1 MPTSTAPSCP
11 HVLAAHGESELL
23 NKLKSPSTVK
33 SGICYVHGKRLFA
46 VFMDDGSADELF
58 FSDLDNDGF
67 KELTSLAKKGKL
79 KRHEMVDA
87 ELVTLKAYNSSWPL
101 RDASEHDVK
110 ALKEAREATFGKGRG
125 KAISAGT
132 SLKVWADA
140 GGRCMYAGCGEDLS
154 HVPLST
160 AKGQVAYLAHIVAS
174 DPDGPRGGAR
184 SHELS
189 DVPENIM
196 LMCDAHH
203 RLIDRI
209 DADSERHEE
218 QSLNT
223 MRAAHVKQVNYLLNS
238 LKYPRAK
245 MMTVLADLA
254 AVPVNQSENDL
265 SAASIGRKLVPVDP
279 AQHEIRRRQRDT
291 RTEPDFW
298 CHLLHE
304 HELDISHFRRN
315 IADAIREHAVAI
327 YPLHL
332 VPVLVLA
339 GRIAGE
345 AGRVEVF
352 QYHRER
358 DSWQWDAGAIPYP
371 ADSLRLE
378 THSQGCDDEV
388 VLSLELTSDVDEAA
402 LPLDLSDRIAQG
414 RLSWIRLRHAKPS
427 TAAIRHPDDLQHFR
441 DMARKAVALVQD
453 QLRARKVHLIAPSP
467 ASALFCFGQMLQP
480 GHHPPYVVYDRPN
493 GSTRFN
499 PGLCIEGDK
508 VTATNANAPHQTQTL
523 QLR

>member
-1 MPTSTAPSCP
+1 MSTS
-11 HVLAAHGESELL
+11 AATSLSPIVAVHDEVELL
-23 NKLKSPSTVK
+23 GKLKSFSTAT
-33 SGICYVHGKRLFA
+33 SSICYAHGKRLFA

-58 FSDLDNDGF
+58 FSDLGKDGF
-67 KELTSLAKKGKL
+67 KELTHLAKQGRL

-87 ELVTLKAYNSSWPL
+87 ELVTLKAYDSSWPL

-110 ALKEAREATFGKGRG
+110 ALKEARDATFGKGRG
-125 KAISAGT
+125 KAISTGT

-160 AKGQVAYLAHIVAS
+160 VKGQIAYLAHIVAS

-209 DADSERHEE
+209 DADSERHNER
-218 QSLNT
+218 SLND
-223 MRAAHVKQVNYLLNS
+223 MRAVHVKQVNYLLDS

-245 MMTVLADLA
+245 MMTILADLA
-254 AVPVNQSENDL
+254 AIPVNQSENDL
-265 SAASIGRKLVPVDP
+265 KAASIGRKLMPVGP

-291 RTEPDFW
+291 RAEPDFW
-298 CHLLHE
+298 CNLLHE
-304 HELDISHFRRN
+304 HELDINHFRRN

-327 YPLHL
+327 YPLHS

-345 AGRVEVF
+345 AGRIEVF

-358 DSWQWDAGAIPYP
+358 DSWQWDANASPYP
-371 ADSLRLE
+371 SDSLRLE
-378 THSQGCDDEV
+378 TYSQGCDDEV
-388 VLSLELTSDVDEAA
+388 VLSLELTTDVDEAA
-402 LPLDLSDRIAQG
+402 LPPDLRDRIAQG
-414 RLSWIRLRHAKPS
+414 RLSWIRLRHNTPN
-427 TAAIRHPDDLQHFR
+427 TAAIRHPDDLQRFR
-441 DMARKAVALVQD
+441 ETARKAVALVQD

-467 ASALFCFGQMLQP
+467 ASALFCFGQLLQP

-493 GSTRFN
+493 GSARFS

-508 VTATNANAPHQTQTL
+508 VTATNANTPHQTQTL
-523 QLR
+523 KLR

>member
-1 MPTSTAPSCP
+1 MPTSSATPEP
-11 HVLAAHGESELL
+11 PILAVHDEEELIDT
-23 NKLKSPSTVK
+23 LKSFSSVNTP
-33 SGICYVHGKRLFA
+33 ICYVHGKRLFA
-46 VFMDDGSADELF
+46 VFMDDGRTNELF
-58 FSDLDNDGF
+58 FSDLNRDGL
-67 KELTSLAKKGKL
+67 KELIRLARQRRL
-79 KRHEMVDA
+79 KRYEITDA
-87 ELVTLKAYNSSWPL
+87 ELVTLKAKDSSWPL
-101 RDASEHDVK
+101 QDASEHDVK
-110 ALKEAREATFGKGRG
+110 ALLKARDAAFGKGRG

-132 SLKVWADA
+132 TLKVWADA

-160 AKGQVAYLAHIVAS
+160 AKGQIAYLAHIVAS
-174 DPDGPRGGAR
+174 DTDGPRGGVR

-189 DVPENIM
+189 DEPENIM

-209 DADSERHEE
+209 DADSERHAEH
-218 QSLNT
+218 SLNT
-223 MRAAHVKQVNYLLNS
+223 MRTAHVKQVNYLLDS

-245 MMTVLADLA
+245 MITVLADLA

-265 SAASIGRKLVPVDP
+265 RGASIGRKLMPINP
-279 AQHEIRRRQRDT
+279 AQHEIRRRHRDT

-304 HELDISHFRRN
+304 HELDIRHFQRN
-315 IADAIREHAVAI
+315 MADAIREHAVAI

-332 VPVLVLA
+332 VPIVVLT

-345 AGRVEVF
+345 AGRIEVF

-358 DSWQWDAGAIPYP
+358 GSWQWDASATPYP

-378 THSQGCDDEV
+378 IYSQGNDDEV

-402 LPLDLSDRIAQG
+402 LPSELRTRIAQ
-414 RLSWIRLRHAKPS
+414 RHLSWIRLRHATPS

-441 DMARKAVALVQD
+441 EMARKAVALVQD
-453 QLRARKVHLIAPSP
+453 ELRARKVHLIAPSP

-480 GHHPPYVVYDRPN
+480 GHHPPYVIYDRPN
-493 GSTRFN
+493 GSTHFN

-508 VTATNANAPHQTQTL
+508 VTATNPNALDQPQTL
-523 QLR
+523 KLR